1 VVSPARVVA
10 LLFTDLVGST
20 ALLERLG
27 DDVAEK
33 LRRTHFSL
41 VRRAV
46 SAAGGNE
53 VKTLGDGLM
62 AVFSSPVQATRCA
75 VDVQRTIDE
84 YNRGQAVGHELH
96 LRVGL
101 HAGEPIEDE
110 GDFHGTSV
118 VIARRLCDAAQGGQ
132 ILASQLVAG
141 LVGSR
146 GGPLRR
152 VPGRADQERAN
163 AIDAP

>member
-1 VVSPARVVA
+1 MTSARVVA

-20 ALLERLG
+20 ALLQRLG

-41 VRRAV
+41 IRRAV
-46 SAAGGNE
+46 KAAGGNE

-62 AVFSSPVQATRCA
+62 AVFASPVQATRCA
-75 VDVQRTIDE
+75 VDVQRAIDE
-84 YNRGQAVGHELH
+84 HNRGQAAGEELH

-101 HAGEPIEDE
+101 HAGEPIEAE

-118 VIARRLCDAAQGGQ
+118 VVARRLCDAAQGGQ
-132 ILASQLVAG
+132 ILASELVAG

-146 GGPLRR
+146 GGFLFRR
-152 VPGRADQERAN
+152 VAQAQGPDRS
-163 AIDAP
+163 DARG